1 MGREIGDFLSFPDWP
16 EFRPNM
22 TPREVFSEG
31 SFGGSY
37 WRPIF
42 SSIISENLNGQHLEF
57 KDWWIGLD
65 EKLICNEEYDKKLNK
80 YSVSSGT
87 SLEMW
92 ESKGWIREQDPY
104 GWIQWYCRFFSGRR
118 SEDDYRQIRRWNSFA
133 GPKGRFR
140 IQLIN
145 RIIGADATFDDER
158 VSPVIRQSLQHWAYR
173 LTLSDFE
180 DYAIEKWKSSMPDE

>member
-37 WRPIF
+37 WKPIF

-65 EKLICNEEYDKKLNK
+65 EKLICSEEYDKKLNK

-118 SEDDYRQIRRWNSFA
+118 SEDDNRQIRRWNSFA

-145 RIIGADATFDDER
+145 RIIGADANFDDER